1 MNKKRNKAEKT
12 ASKSLLE
19 KAVEQTPDAAGCFKV
34 GLKALGDDSG
44 RLRVPKTRKIGG
56 SLDIDNT
63 TKRQYPNAARWDYAV
78 EYDSEVFFI
87 EVHDSNP
94 DNVNEVIRK
103 YEWLKGWLKEKAP
116 SIKALEA
123 RSRPAYHWIAT
134 EKSTLGNSTTDYL
147 RLAKHGIPPPTRYWY
162 YKSLRTAS
170 HCQPSEACSRG
181 DSGH

>member
-12 ASKSLLE
+12 VSNSLLE

-34 GLKALGDDSG
+34 GLKALGDDKAKK
-44 RLRVPKTRKIGG
+44 LIVPETRKIGG
-56 SLDIDNT
+56 SLDIDST
-63 TKRQYPNAARWDYAV
+63 TKSLYPNAARWDYAV

-123 RSRPAYHWIAT
+123 TSRPAYHWIAT

-147 RLAKHGIPPPTRYWY
+147 RLAKHGIPPPTRRWN

-170 HCQPSEACSRG
+170 H
-181 DSGH
+181 